1 FRDRPAAQGQDAER
15 PRRDRRDPAGG
26 EIDRRVRDEAR
37 ARSALAGGRMT
48 IIIAGTVRVPPENIP
63 LFRPHMQTMLSASR
77 AEDGCIT
84 YSYAVDVADPGLV
97 RVFEVWRDQAAIDA
111 HFKAP
116 HMAVW
121 R

>member
-1 FRDRPAAQGQDAER
+1 M
-15 PRRDRRDPAGG
+15 
-26 EIDRRVRDEAR
+26 
-37 ARSALAGGRMT
+37 S
-48 IIIAGTVRVPPENIP
+48 IIIAGTVRAPPEA
-63 LFRPHMQTMLSASR
+63 LAALKPHQLAMLAASR

-84 YSYAVDVADPGLV
+84 YSYGLDVAEPGLI

-121 R
+121 RAACAEHGVSERKLFAYETASERAL